1 MHSSKVQA
9 PGPDEA
15 SRQNGEGTLTSSAT
29 TLPQHRD
36 EEARWTEASEATL
49 TNQSSELTGK
59 PRCRSRSAKPYKKGR
74 QIIGCNRHPSMST
87 ETRSSREAGPK
98 PALLHADSP
107 GGRVL
112 NCQIESFQAFSG
124 QDSGLSN
131 TASRHAEVVCT
142 HVCSTTGATGRDPQN
157 RCMQTGA
164 VSQPCFAGH
173 ACQSPGWRP
182 STKATGL
189 VASGRQQRSNSTN
202 LTNINRSCRLSR
214 SASKG
219 ISGCGMRF

>member
-74 QIIGCNRHPSMST
+74 QIIGCNSHLSVSL

-107 GGRVL
+107 GDRVVT
-112 NCQIESFQAFSG
+112 CQIKNFQALSG
-124 QDSGLSN
+124 QDSGNFVNRHVEALS
-131 TASRHAEVVCT
+131 TYECIA
-142 HVCSTTGATGRDPQN
+142 TGSAGRDPRN
-157 RCMQTGA
+157 RHRQT
-164 VSQPCFAGH
+164 
-173 ACQSPGWRP
+173 
-182 STKATGL
+182 
-189 VASGRQQRSNSTN
+189 
-202 LTNINRSCRLSR
+202 
-214 SASKG
+214 
-219 ISGCGMRF
+219 